1 MCVYVQKEST
11 SERVVGVCYRERQ
24 RERQRERERESG
36 NAREKKVIRACKR
49 TGMRACE

>member
-1 MCVYVQKEST
+1 MCRKKVPVKEWWECVI
-11 SERVVGVCYRERQ
+11 ERDRERD
-24 RERQRERERESG
+24 RERERERESG